1 MIQLND
7 IKSKKAIILLSN
19 YSGINPYILQ
29 LKNKLATNGKLLLTE
44 NQTNYI
50 IENDKTQ
57 PIFINKILSITPFL
71 GESLKKEFELSF
83 TPEKLL
89 AEYILAD
96 NNKTIHIYGK
106 LTKNQKT
113 STMFFIP
120 KNQLITDPYFDEI
133 DVDVDFEKY
142 DNILAKYGKNL
153 FEHQKSGIKFLL
165 GRKGAILADEMGLA
179 KTAQSIIS
187 ALESGCKK
195 ILVICP
201 ASVKINWKR
210 EIEIFDKNVSI
221 VDGNRWVDNKFTIV
235 NFDIL
240 KNFHTI
246 EDKKIEFQILK
257 RTILDTKFDAIIIDE
272 AHYLKD
278 SNTIRGG
285 IVNDLIKL
293 NDFKRIW
300 LLTGTPVA
308 NRPIDFFNLLKM
320 IKSPLGDNWMFFS
333 KRYCDAKKMYRTM
346 KNGKKKQ
353 LWINSG
359 ASNLDELHNKT
370 KNIMLRR
377 LKSEVLDMPEKLII
391 PQYHE
396 LSPTQWI
403 EYDGLWEDY
412 LVERKKKG
420 KRGNLDKDLLELIL
434 LRKFVAMEMIPNTI
448 ELVDDLILEDKKV
461 IIFTTFT
468 EELNELKNHFGKKC
482 VTHNGPMSTKDKQKS
497 VDEFQNN
504 PNIKV
509 FIGNVISAGV
519 GITLTAANVVV
530 FNSYAWVPGINNQC
544 EDRSH
549 RLGQKS
555 DVLVYYQ
562 LFENSVSVRI
572 WETLK
577 SKQSIIDQ
585 IMVGNE
591 ETITDKIIEMIYEQS

>member
-1 MIQLND
+1 
-7 IKSKKAIILLSN
+7 
-19 YSGINPYILQ
+19 
-29 LKNKLATNGKLLLTE
+29 
-44 NQTNYI
+44 
-50 IENDKTQ
+50 
-57 PIFINKILSITPFL
+57 
-71 GESLKKEFELSF
+71 
-83 TPEKLL
+83 
-89 AEYILAD
+89 
-96 NNKTIHIYGK
+96 
-106 LTKNQKT
+106 
-113 STMFFIP
+113 
-120 KNQLITDPYFDEI
+120 
-133 DVDVDFEKY
+133 
-142 DNILAKYGKNL
+142 
-153 FEHQKSGIKFLL
+153 
-165 GRKGAILADEMGLA
+165 
-179 KTAQSIIS
+179 
-187 ALESGCKK
+187 
-195 ILVICP
+195 
-201 ASVKINWKR
+201 
-210 EIEIFDKNVSI
+210 
-221 VDGNRWVDNKFTIV
+221 
-235 NFDIL
+235 
-240 KNFHTI
+240 
-246 EDKKIEFQILK
+246 
-257 RTILDTKFDAIIIDE
+257 
-272 AHYLKD
+272 
-278 SNTIRGG
+278 
-285 IVNDLIKL
+285 
-293 NDFKRIW
+293 
-300 LLTGTPVA
+300 
-308 NRPIDFFNLLKM
+308 M